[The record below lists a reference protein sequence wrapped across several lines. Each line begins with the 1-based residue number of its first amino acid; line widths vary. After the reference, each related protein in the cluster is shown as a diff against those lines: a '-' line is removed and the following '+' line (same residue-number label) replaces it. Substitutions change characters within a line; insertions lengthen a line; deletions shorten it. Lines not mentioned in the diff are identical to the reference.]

1 MSRLSVCYVAPG
13 QDLVSS
19 AGPTRNVL
27 NLARALSQWADVS
40 VAFRSIRQGSQDSGV
55 PVLEIWP
62 AAQIASDIPDDSAVR
77 GIGYGE
83 FLTYLRTLRR
93 FARERLQAFDVV
105 LEKSWFLSGYVSAF
119 CRDLGLTAIPV
130 ENLVPILGKG
140 ADRSPA
146 AYVRHGIGRWLAGH
160 YLRQAPRLIAETEH
174 LKAAMIDRWGIDP
187 GRISVVGLGV
197 DRALFQSRDQGAA
210 RQELGIPLEATIALY
225 VGILDRA
232 HDLSPFLDALHRM
245 EEQDLELHV
254 VGDGPMLAEYE
265 ARSAGVI
272 PSVHF
277 HGRVGHERVPV
288 FIAASDLCLAPYDPG
303 SFPGGQVGYSTLKI
317 REYLSS
323 GRPVASV
330 HSGSIPGLIRHGE
343 TGFLLENGVREWTQL
358 LKELPPRQ
366 ELARM
371 GATAATVELAG
382 WEQTARAYH
391 RVIESEVGDH
401 RRRDA

>member
-140 ADRSPA
+140 ADRS
-146 AYVRHGIGRWLAGH
+146 
-160 YLRQAPRLIAETEH
+160 T
-174 LKAAMIDRWGIDP
+174 
-187 GRISVVGLGV
+187 GV
-197 DRALFQSRDQGAA
+197 H
-210 RQELGIPLEATIALY
+210 P
-225 VGILDRA
+225 
-232 HDLSPFLDALHRM
+232 
-245 EEQDLELHV
+245 
-254 VGDGPMLAEYE
+254 
-265 ARSAGVI
+265 
-272 PSVHF
+272 
-277 HGRVGHERVPV
+277 
-288 FIAASDLCLAPYDPG
+288 C
-303 SFPGGQVGYSTLKI
+303 
-317 REYLSS
+317 
-323 GRPVASV
+323 
-330 HSGSIPGLIRHGE
+330 
-343 TGFLLENGVREWTQL
+343 
-358 LKELPPRQ
+358 
-366 ELARM
+366 
-371 GATAATVELAG
+371 
-382 WEQTARAYH
+382 
-391 RVIESEVGDH
+391 
-401 RRRDA
+401 